1 MVGAQWAFKRSSN
14 GINKHWKA
22 SPKAIKLSC
31 DVKPKKKK
39 KKTLI
44 YIKLHIIWFNYVN
57 KHIEKES
64 KELLVIISG
73 R

>member
-1 MVGAQWAFKRSSN
+1 M
-14 GINKHWKA
+14 
-22 SPKAIKLSC
+22 LSQ
-31 DVKPKKKK
+31 KK

-57 KHIEKES
+57 KYIEKES
-64 KELLVIISG
+64 KELLVIISD

>member
-1 MVGAQWAFKRSSN
+1 M
-14 GINKHWKA
+14 
-22 SPKAIKLSC
+22 LSQ
-31 DVKPKKKK
+31 KKKK
-39 KKTLI
+39 NLI